1 MTLSTRDREPEPVPP
16 LIGPETSRAAS
27 TAHLAAGGIA
37 QAFARL
43 VASGPDATAVV
54 SAGRR
59 FSYRELD
66 RRADV
71 LADGL
76 PDHVGVESVVGVCLR
91 PGVDLVAAVLAV
103 ARRGAAFLLMDPAHP
118 RMRLAHLLRAAGAR
132 CVFVPQEL
140 ADTPIGDSVPVV
152 PAHLPPAPDRPARS
166 AQPIRPANLGYVVF
180 TSGSTGAPKPVGIS
194 QGALLN
200 LIRWTAAEYQMRPD
214 DRMLPTHAPGFDAS
228 VRELLLPLLT
238 GASLVLGDGDE
249 RFEPA
254 RLLDVVSAEGVTL
267 LDIVPTLLHR
277 LLDEPQ
283 AGTRLAPVRLMT
295 CGGEELPAP
304 TARRL
309 RSVAPWIRLY
319 NQYGP
324 SEATVVATSWSCSDQ
339 DGDERTPIGAPIAGV
354 RAYVLDQ
361 DLRPASPGVPG
372 ELVLGGRSVA
382 RGYLGAA
389 GWTAERFLPD
399 PFHGKAGA
407 RMYRTGDLVR
417 VRDDGNLVFLG
428 RLDDQVSVGGHRIE
442 PGEVAATLRR
452 LPAVTDVAVV
462 PVHDGPGGPCL
473 AAYVVAAGDEVDENT
488 LRGWLAERLPSFM
501 MPRHLSVVDRL
512 PVTATGKLDRARLP
526 APARPGGTRRPGTDA
541 ERAIAGVV
549 RAVLDLSAVGADD
562 DVFAL
567 GADSLD
573 ATRIAMQ
580 AGAVLGVHLDVH
592 DVFTHR
598 TVAALAVAAAGAPPA
613 RELSGDEADAAPDE
627 LSMAQRRLWFLD
639 QLNPGNIAYNV
650 CVGYHVHGELDVTA
664 LTAALR
670 AVTVRHECLRSTIVA
685 RDGQPQVRLL
695 PPEQVTDQLAVRSV
709 GSPAEAEAVARAEA
723 ATPFDLAVGPLV
735 RASVLRI
742 GPTEHMLL
750 VVVHHLVFDGW
761 SLGPFERHLS
771 AAYRDALVGR
781 PHPPAGDRQYRHFVA
796 WQRRHL
802 SEERISDVVGYWSR
816 RLSGLDLVLEMPGDR
831 PHPAV
836 PSYRAAAVPV
846 RLPASVTADLR
857 RLADRRR
864 ATLFMVTFAVY
875 QMLIGRYTGR
885 YGFVVGCPSVGRVGS
900 DFEDVV
906 GFFVN
911 TLPLRADL
919 SGDPSFADLVERVR
933 ETATSAY
940 AHQDLPFERLAE
952 HLAPARDLNRNP
964 VVQIWFDLFTVPDSL
979 DLPGATTRWQPP
991 ATGATRFDLELH
1003 LSGSPSGELTGEL
1016 VYATDLFERETVEQ
1030 YARHFESLA
1039 GRVAARPD
1047 TPLSRVDLLLDEER
1061 DLILRRW
1068 TDTAAPYRADRTVPT
1083 RFEEQVARTPDEVAV
1098 VCDGVRLSFAELNR
1112 RANRLA
1118 HHLLRRGVRRG
1129 QVVGLFLPPGLDAV
1143 VSLLAVVK
1151 AGAGYL
1157 PVDVDSPGERTAFML
1172 TDAGVSVVLSLTALA
1187 ADLPLPDLDVVCVD
1201 AEQATIAGCAA
1212 TDPTRTAGP
1221 DDLLYVIYT
1230 SGSTG
1235 RPKGVVMTHRP
1246 LLNLLDW
1253 QLRRAE
1259 PAGPTL
1265 QFSAL
1270 HFDIS
1275 FQEMFSSWLCGGQVV
1290 LLDREQRRDP
1300 EQLLAVMAANGVRRL
1315 FCTPLVLE
1323 QIARAAAGGG
1333 DLPPLAQ
1340 IATAGEQLHL
1350 TAEIRDLLCRLPGVV
1365 LDNQYGPTEA
1375 HVVTAEMLSGDPQ
1388 DWPVF
1393 PSVGSAIAN
1402 TRVYLLDERMRSVP
1416 PRAAGEVYVGGT
1428 CLARGY
1434 IGRPDLTADRFVPD
1448 PFGTEPGAR
1457 LYRTGDLARW
1467 TLDGR
1472 IEFLGRTDH
1481 QVKVRGYRIEPGEIE
1496 MSLVGHPDVAEAAVL
1511 AVGHG
1516 ADRRLVAYLVPRRDP
1531 APDPETLRGFLLARL
1546 PSYMIPSTFVA
1557 VPALPLTAAGKLD
1570 RAGLAELD
1578 DHRGDAAPDSAILQP
1593 HERII
1598 ADIWARHLPGRVG
1611 IDADFFGLGGHS
1623 LMATSL
1629 VHEIRTAFAIA
1640 LPLRAIFENRT
1651 VRELAATVA
1660 AAVTAQIEAMTDD
1673 DVVAAVHD
1681 APPDGAGKVPVGH
1694 RRDPGDAGN

>member
-16 LIGPETSRAAS
+16 LAGPSSSAT
-27 TAHLAAGGIA
+27 TAYLAAGGIA
-37 QAFARL
+37 AAFARV
-43 VASGPDATAVV
+43 VASTPDATAVV

-59 FSYRELD
+59 FSYREID
-66 RRADV
+66 RRADL

-118 RMRLAHLLRAAGAR
+118 RARLAHLVRAAGAR
-132 CVFVPQEL
+132 CVFVPRGL
-140 ADTPIGDSVPVV
+140 SDAPIGDSVPIVA
-152 PAHLPPAPDRPARS
+152 AHDPSAPDLPTRSPQRGRPD
-166 AQPIRPANLGYVVF
+166 NLGYVVF
-180 TSGSTGAPKPVGIS
+180 TSGSTGAPKPVGVD

-200 LIRWTAAEYQMRPD
+200 LIRWTAGEYRMRPD
-214 DRMLPTHAPGFDAS
+214 DRLLPTHAPGFDAS

-267 LDIVPTLLHR
+267 LDVVPTLLSR

-295 CGGEELPAP
+295 CGGEELPAS

-309 RSVAPWIRLY
+309 RTVAPWIRLY

-324 SEATVVATSWSCSDQ
+324 SEATVAATSWSCADQ
-339 DGDERTPIGAPIAGV
+339 DDDERLPIGTAIAGV

-361 DLRPASPGVPG
+361 DLRPVARGVPG
-372 ELVLGGRSVA
+372 ELVLGGRGVA

-389 GWTAERFLPD
+389 DWTAERFLPD
-399 PFHGKAGA
+399 PFHGAAGT

-452 LPAVTDVAVV
+452 FPAVTDAAVV
-462 PVHDGPGGPCL
+462 PVHDGPGAPCL
-473 AAYVVAAGDEVDENT
+473 AAYVVPAGDGVDESA
-488 LRGWLAERLPSFM
+488 LRGFLAERLPSFM
-501 MPRHLSVVDRL
+501 MPRHLAMVDRL
-512 PVTATGKLDRARLP
+512 PVTDTGKIDRDRLP
-526 APARPGGTRRPGTDA
+526 APVPPSGTRRPGTDT
-541 ERAIAGVV
+541 ERAIAEVV
-549 RAVLDLSAVGADD
+549 GAVLELSTVGADD

-573 ATRIAMQ
+573 ATRIAIQ
-580 AGAVLGVHLDVH
+580 AGTVLGVHLDVH

-598 TVAALAVAAAGAPPA
+598 SVAALAEAAASAPPA
-613 RELSGDEADAAPDE
+613 RDLPGDEADAAPDE
-627 LSMAQRRLWFLD
+627 LSLAQRRLWFLD

-650 CVGYHVHGELDVTA
+650 GVGYHVSGELDVTA
-664 LTAALR
+664 LTEALR
-670 AVTVRHECLRSTIVA
+670 AVAVRHECLRGTIVA
-685 RDGQPQVRLL
+685 QDGRPQVRLL
-695 PPEQVTDQLAVRSV
+695 PPEQVVDQLTVRPV
-709 GSPAEAEAVARAEA
+709 GSPGEAESVARAEA
-723 ATPFDLAVGPLV
+723 AEPFDLAAGPLM
-735 RASVLRI
+735 RATVLRI

-771 AAYRDALVGR
+771 AAYRDALLGR
-781 PHPPAGDRQYRHFVA
+781 PHSPAAGRQYRHFVA

-802 SEERISDVVGYWSR
+802 SEERISEVVGYWSR
-816 RLSGLDLVLEMPGDR
+816 SLSGLDLVLEMPADR
-831 PHPAV
+831 AHPAM

-846 RLPASVTADLR
+846 GLPASVAADLR
-857 RLADRRR
+857 RLAGQRR

-875 QMLIGRYTGR
+875 QLLIGRYTGR
-885 YGFVVGCPSVGRVGS
+885 DAFVVGCPSVGRSGS
-900 DFEDVV
+900 DFEEVV

-911 TLPLRADL
+911 TLPMRADL
-919 SGDPSFADLVERVR
+919 SGDPSFAGLVERVR

-964 VVQIWFDLFTVPDSL
+964 VVQIWFDLFTAPDSL
-979 DLPGATTRWQPP
+979 DLPGATTRWHPP
-991 ATGATRFDLELH
+991 ATVATRFDLELH
-1003 LSGSPSGELTGEL
+1003 LSESPSGALSGEL
-1016 VYATDLFERETVEQ
+1016 VYATDLYERETVEQ

-1039 GRVAARPD
+1039 RLVAARPD
-1047 TPLSRVDLLLDEER
+1047 VPLSEIDMLRDEER
-1061 DLILRRW
+1061 DRILRRW

-1083 RFEEQVARTPDEVAV
+1083 LFEEQVARTPDDVALV
-1098 VCDGVRLSFAELNR
+1098 SDGVRLSFAELNR

-1118 HHLLRRGVRRG
+1118 HHLRGRGVRRG
-1129 QVVGLFLPPGLDAV
+1129 QVVGLFLPPGPDAV

-1157 PVDVDSPGERTAFML
+1157 PVDVDSPAERVAFML
-1172 TDAGVSVVLSLTALA
+1172 ADAGAKVVLTLTALVP
-1187 ADLPLPDLDVVCVD
+1187 DLPPSDLDDVVRVD
-1201 AEQATIAGCAA
+1201 ADSAAIAGCAA
-1212 TDPTRTAGP
+1212 TDPTRTTGP

-1259 PAGPTL
+1259 AAGPTL

-1275 FQEMFSSWLCGGQVV
+1275 FQEMFSSWLCGRQVV
-1290 LLDREQRRDP
+1290 LLDRDQRRDP
-1300 EQLLAVMAANGVRRL
+1300 EQLLSVMTANGVRRL

-1323 QIARAAAGGG
+1323 QIAQAAAGGT
-1333 DLPPLAQ
+1333 DLPPLVQ

-1350 TAEIRDLLCRLPGVV
+1350 TAEVRDLLRRLPGVV

-1393 PSVGSAIAN
+1393 PLVGSAIAN
-1402 TRVYLLDERMRSVP
+1402 TRIYLLDERMRPVP

-1448 PFGTEPGAR
+1448 PFDVEPGAR

-1496 MSLVGHPDVAEAAVL
+1496 VSLTGHPDVAEAAVL

-1516 ADRRLVAYLVPRRDP
+1516 ASRSLVAYLVPRRDGT
-1531 APDPETLRGFLLARL
+1531 PDPGELRGFLLARL
-1546 PSYMIPSTFVA
+1546 PAYMIPSAFVT

-1570 RAGLAELD
+1570 RVGLAALD
-1578 DHRGDAAPDSAILQP
+1578 DHRGDAERDSATLQP

-1598 ADIWARHLPGRVG
+1598 ADIWAGHLSGRVG
-1611 IDADFFGLGGHS
+1611 LDEDFFGLGGHS
-1623 LMATSL
+1623 LMATSV
-1629 VHEIRTAFAIA
+1629 VHEIRTAFDIA

-1660 AAVTAQIEAMTDD
+1660 AAVVAQIEAMTDD
-1673 DVVAAVHD
+1673 DVAAAVHD
-1681 APPDGAGKVPVGH
+1681 ATPHGVGNVPAGHG
-1694 RRDPGDAGN
+1694 REPGDAGN

>member
-16 LIGPETSRAAS
+16 LAGPAPS
-27 TAHLAAGGIA
+27 TTTTGLGVDGIA
-37 QAFARL
+37 EAFARV
-43 VASGPDATAVV
+43 VASAPDATAVV

-66 RRADV
+66 HRADA
-71 LADGL
+71 LADAL

-103 ARRGAAFLLMDPAHP
+103 ARRGAAFLLMDSAHP
-118 RMRLAHLLRAAGAR
+118 RERLAHLVRAAGAR
-132 CVFVPQEL
+132 CVLVPRGL
-140 ADTPIGDSVPVV
+140 SDASIGGAVPIVA
-152 PAHLPPAPDRPARS
+152 AHKSLAPDPPARS
-166 AQPIRPANLGYVVF
+166 PQRVGPDNLGYVVF
-180 TSGSTGAPKPVGIS
+180 TSGSTGAPKPVGVG

-200 LIRWTAAEYQMRPD
+200 LIRWTAGEYRIRPD
-214 DRMLPTHAPGFDAS
+214 DRLLPTHAPGFDAS

-267 LDIVPTLLHR
+267 LDVVPTLLRH

-283 AGTRLAPVRLMT
+283 AGIRLAPVRLLT
-295 CGGEELPAP
+295 CGGEELPP
-304 TARRL
+304 STARRL

-324 SEATVVATSWSCSDQ
+324 SEATVAATSWSCTDQ
-339 DGDERTPIGAPIAGV
+339 EDDERSPIGTPIVGA
-354 RAYVLDQ
+354 RAYVLGQ
-361 DLRPASPGVPG
+361 DLRPVAQGLPG
-372 ELVLGGRSVA
+372 ELFLGGRGVA
-382 RGYLGAA
+382 RGYPGVADL
-389 GWTAERFLPD
+389 TAELFLPD
-399 PFHGKAGA
+399 PFHGEPGM

-417 VRDDGNLVFLG
+417 VQDDGNLVFLG

-452 LPAVTDVAVV
+452 FAAVTDVAVV
-462 PVHDGPGGPCL
+462 PVHDGPGAPCL
-473 AAYVVAAGDEVDENT
+473 AAYVVPAGDGVDESA
-488 LRGWLAERLPSFM
+488 LRDLLAQRLPSFM
-501 MPRHLSVVDRL
+501 MPRHVSVVDRL
-512 PVTATGKLDRARLP
+512 PVTDTGKIDRGRLP
-526 APARPGGTRRPGTDA
+526 ALTRAQGARPPGTDT
-541 ERAIAGVV
+541 ERAIAEVV
-549 RAVLDLSAVGADD
+549 RAVLGLGVVGADD

-567 GADSLD
+567 GADSLG

-580 AGAVLGVHLDVH
+580 AGAVLGVHLEVH

-598 TVAALAVAAAGAPPA
+598 SVAALARAAADAPPTRDVPA
-613 RELSGDEADAAPDE
+613 DEADVAPYE
-627 LSMAQRRLWFLD
+627 LSLAQRRLWFLD
-639 QLNPGNIAYNV
+639 QLNTGNIAYNV
-650 CVGYHVHGELDVTA
+650 CVGYQVSGRLDVTA
-664 LTAALR
+664 LTEALR
-670 AVTVRHECLRSTIVA
+670 AVAVRHECLRGTIVA
-685 RDGQPQVRLL
+685 ADGRPRVRLL
-695 PPEQVTDQLAVRSV
+695 PPEQVIGQLTVRAVV
-709 GSPAEAEAVARAEA
+709 SPAEAEKAARVEA
-723 ATPFDLAVGPLV
+723 AKPFDLAVGPLM
-735 RASVLRI
+735 RATVLRI
-742 GPTEHMLL
+742 GPTEHLLL

-771 AAYRDALVGR
+771 DAYRDALVGR
-781 PHPPAGDRQYRHFVA
+781 PRTPASSRQYRHFVA

-846 RLPASVTADLR
+846 RLPAPVVVELR
-857 RLADRRR
+857 RLADQRR

-875 QMLIGRYTGR
+875 QLLIGRYTGR
-885 YGFVVGCPSVGRVGS
+885 DAFVVGCPSVGRPGS
-900 DFEDVV
+900 DFEDMV

-911 TLPLRADL
+911 TLPMRADL
-919 SGDPSFADLVERVR
+919 SGDPSFAGLVERVR
-933 ETATSAY
+933 DTATSAY

-964 VVQIWFDLFTVPDSL
+964 VVQIWFDLFSAPDSL
-979 DLPGATTRWQPP
+979 DLPGATSRWHPP
-991 ATGATRFDLELH
+991 ATVATRFDLELH
-1003 LSGSPSGELTGEL
+1003 LSDSPSGALDGEL
-1016 VYATDLFERETVEQ
+1016 VYATDLYERETVEQ
-1030 YARHFESLA
+1030 YARHFENLA
-1039 GRVAARPD
+1039 RLAAARPD
-1047 TPLSRVDLLLDEER
+1047 IPLSEVDMLLDEER
-1061 DLILRRW
+1061 DRILHGW

-1083 RFEEQVARTPDEVAV
+1083 LFEEQVARTPDEVALV
-1098 VCDGVRLSFAELNR
+1098 FDGVRMSFAELNR

-1118 HHLLRRGVRRG
+1118 HHLRGCGVRRG
-1129 QVVGLFLPPGLDAV
+1129 QVVALFLPPGLDAV
-1143 VSLLAVVK
+1143 VGLLAVVK
-1151 AGAGYL
+1151 TGAGYL
-1157 PVDVDSPGERTAFML
+1157 PVDVDSPGERVAFML
-1172 TDAGVSVVLSLTALA
+1172 ADAGAEVVLTLTALA
-1187 ADLPLPDLDVVCVD
+1187 PDLPLSVVCVD
-1201 AEQATIAGCAA
+1201 ADSAVIASCVA
-1212 TDPTRTAGP
+1212 TDPTRTAAP

-1275 FQEMFSSWLCGGQVV
+1275 FQEMFSSWLCGRPVV
-1290 LLDREQRRDP
+1290 LLDRDQRRDP
-1300 EQLLAVMAANGVRRL
+1300 EQLLAVMTANGVRRL

-1323 QIARAAAGGG
+1323 QIAQAAAGGTE
-1333 DLPPLAQ
+1333 LPPLAQ

-1350 TAEIRDLLCRLPGVV
+1350 TAEVRDLLRRLPGVV

-1393 PSVGSAIAN
+1393 PLVGSAIAN
-1402 TRVYLLDERMRSVP
+1402 TRIYLLDERMRPVP

-1448 PFGTEPGAR
+1448 PFGVEPGTR

-1472 IEFLGRTDH
+1472 LEFLGRTDH
-1481 QVKVRGYRIEPGEIE
+1481 QVKIRGHRVELGEIE
-1496 MSLVGHPDVAEAAVL
+1496 VSLTGHPDVAEAAVL

-1516 ADRRLVAYLVPRRDP
+1516 ANRSLVAYVVPRRDG
-1531 APDPETLRGFLLARL
+1531 APDPKTLRGFLLARL
-1546 PSYMIPSTFVA
+1546 PSYMIPSAFVT

-1570 RAGLAELD
+1570 RAGLAALD
-1578 DHRGDAAPDSAILQP
+1578 DQRGDAERDSAILQP

-1598 ADIWARHLPGRVG
+1598 ADIWAGHLSGQVG
-1611 IDADFFGLGGHS
+1611 IDDDFFGLGGHS
-1623 LMATSL
+1623 LMATSV
-1629 VHEIRTAFAIA
+1629 VHEIRTAFDIA

-1660 AAVTAQIEAMTDD
+1660 AAVVAQIEAMTDD
-1673 DVVAAVHD
+1673 DVAAAVHD
-1681 APPDGAGKVPVGH
+1681 TTPHA
-1694 RRDPGDAGN
+1694 AGNGPAGHERS